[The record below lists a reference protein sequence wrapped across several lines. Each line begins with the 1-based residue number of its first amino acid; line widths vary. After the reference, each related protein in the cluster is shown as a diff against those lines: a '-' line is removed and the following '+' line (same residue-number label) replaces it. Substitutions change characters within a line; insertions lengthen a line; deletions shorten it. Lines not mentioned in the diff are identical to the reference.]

1 MPAKSADVLEK
12 AQNRAT
18 AACASR
24 LPEYGEFVTRLYET
38 GVLDDAWN
46 DGAPRFRLQGV
57 VMPAAR
63 ARALRRAAE
72 RVGAVYQELVGLVWQ
87 EPHWLDDFFSLT
99 PYQKLMWFAAQGRWH
114 GIARAD
120 LFVCADERIRC
131 CEVNSDT
138 PSGEAEAVLLNS
150 LLRPYHGPVQDPNR
164 SLPEAFWRMLVAS
177 HGGRTPRAIGI
188 VYPTEMTED
197 LSMIAIYR
205 EWLEARGCRVVL
217 GSPFNL
223 HGSGDGIGM
232 FGEAVDL
239 LIRHYKTDWWGERQ
253 VVWSDAEP
261 YPDDEPLSRPLQLLL
276 AAEYAG
282 RVTVVNPF
290 GTVISQNKFS
300 MAFMWEERWRFS
312 AAAQRWIAR
321 YIPETYRMTQVPSD
335 ELVTNQQDWV
345 LKSAYGCESEETV
358 CGPFV
363 SAGLWRE
370 AVAKALPAHWV
381 CQRFFH
387 AGQESPG
394 LMCNYGVYLIGGRSA
409 GFYARLS
416 AAATDEKAVTAPVYV
431 KTAEGRDPRVKE
443 IPSPLVGDGQ
453 GEGI

>member
-1 MPAKSADVLEK
+1 MPALP
-12 AQNRAT
+12 AT
-18 AACASR
+18 ASEKPAGGAAKGCDGG
-24 LPEYGEFVTRLYET
+24 LPEYAEFVTRLYET

-46 DGAPRFRLQGV
+46 DGAPRFRLQGLV
-57 VMPAAR
+57 LPAAR

-87 EPHWLDDFFSLT
+87 DPRLLDDFFALT

-120 LFVCADERIRC
+120 LFVSAEGRIRC

-138 PSGEAEAVLLNS
+138 PSGEAEAVLLNR
-150 LLRPYHGPVQDPNR
+150 LLHPYHGGVQDPNR
-164 SLPEAFWRMLVAS
+164 SLPEAFWQMLVAS
-177 HGGRTPRAIGI
+177 HGGRAPRTIGI

-197 LSMIAIYR
+197 LSMIAVYR

-217 GSPFNL
+217 GSPYNL
-223 HGSGDGIGM
+223 HDCGTGIGM
-232 FGEAVDL
+232 FGEALDL

-261 YPDDEPLSRPLQLLL
+261 YPDDEPLSGPLQLLL
-276 AAEYAG
+276 AAEYDG
-282 RVTVVNPF
+282 RVSVVNPF
-290 GTVISQNKFS
+290 GTVVSQNKLS
-300 MAFMWEERWRFS
+300 MAFMWEERPRFS

-321 YIPETYRMTQVPSD
+321 YIPETYRMTRIPAD
-335 ELVTNQQDWV
+335 DLVANRQDWV

-363 SAGLWRE
+363 SADLWRE

-387 AGQESPG
+387 AEAESPG

-416 AAATDEKAVTAPVYV
+416 AAATDERAVTAPVYV
-431 KTAEGRDPRVKE
+431 ERAKGEGR
-443 IPSPLVGDGQ
+443 
-453 GEGI
+453 